1 MNKVSKAN
9 YQIKEGNYKERGIV
23 AYHKGFQLT
32 VAAKNVRSLVL
43 VLYGKK
49 SFEQTLELELPLQ
62 YKKGNLYSYYIEGID
77 ATEVLY
83 QIKINGKIYTDPY
96 AKALAG
102 RESWGEK
109 HREEQLYCGF
119 YKDMYDWQGDC
130 RLKYRTWE
138 LIIYKLHVR
147 GFTKHKTS
155 KVKKKGTFLGIVE
168 KIPYLKELGI
178 TAIEVMPAYEFEE
191 VMERENYYQ
200 PSYVIEETKNT
211 EVLNYWGYGKGNYF
225 VPKASYAATDN
236 PQKEWKDTIK
246 ELHKQGIEVIMEF
259 SFGRHED
266 QNMIVDCVKYWVEEY
281 HIDGVHL
288 YGANL
293 PIALLA
299 QHPMLS
305 EIKIFQNYQ
314 DTDRVYAEDEI
325 PEMKNLMEYND
336 GFEGCARRLLKGD
349 GGQINDFVYRNRKN
363 EEQQGVINFIAN
375 HDGFTLYDS
384 VSYEK
389 KHNRENGEAGK
400 DGNNYNYTWNCGIEG
415 TTRKKMILDLRKKQI
430 KNAFAMVLLSQGSPL
445 ILAGDEWCNSQKGNN
460 NAYCQDNE
468 ISWVI
473 WQENAFQKEIY
484 SFVKHLIAF
493 RKKHP
498 ILSGAVRLRVM
509 DYLAC
514 GYPDVSYHGEK
525 AWTPYFDDDSRYVG
539 IMYCGNYACIDK
551 KACDD
556 FFYIAYNLHWEKHV
570 LALPNLPKGQ
580 KWFIVADTSKG
591 AGNDWMEEGEEQ
603 LPEGQK
609 GVEVAPRS
617 IVILQ
622 GKSIRGRKGKKS
634 GISQSRGGIN
644 EHMGT
649 FQNNH
654 EA

>member
-1 MNKVSKAN
+1 MDKVSKTN
-9 YQIKEGNYKERGIV
+9 YRIKEGNYKERGIV

-32 VAAKNVRSLVL
+32 LAAKNVKSLLL
-43 VLYGKK
+43 VLYEKK
-49 SFEQTLELELPLQ
+49 TFEQAAELDLPLQ
-62 YKKGNLYSYYIEGID
+62 YRKGNLYSFYIEGID
-77 ATEVLY
+77 FTTVLY

-102 RESWGEK
+102 RERWGEK
-109 HREEQLYCGF
+109 RREEQIYCGL
-119 YKDMYDWQGDC
+119 YNETYDWQGDF
-130 RLKYRTWE
+130 RPKYQTWE
-138 LIIYKLHVR
+138 MILYKLHVR
-147 GFTKHKTS
+147 GFTKHRTS
-155 KVKKKGTFLGIVE
+155 KVKKKGTFLGIIE

-178 TAIEVMPAYEFEE
+178 TAVEIMPAYEFEE
-191 VMERENYYQ
+191 VMERENYYK
-200 PSYVIEETKNT
+200 PSYAIEETGNSD
-211 EVLNYWGYGKGNYF
+211 VLNYWGYGKGNYF

-246 ELHKQGIEVIMEF
+246 ELHRHGIEVIMEF

-293 PIALLA
+293 PISLLA
-299 QHPMLS
+299 QHPLLS

-314 DTDRVYAEDEI
+314 DTGTVYEEGEI
-325 PEMKNLMEYND
+325 PEMRNLMEYND

-349 GGQINDFVYRNRKN
+349 RGQIGDFAYRNRKN
-363 EEQQGVINFIAN
+363 EEQQGVVNFIAN

-389 KHNRENGEAGK
+389 KHNEDNKEAGK

-415 TTRKKMILDLRKKQI
+415 VTKKKKILELRKKQI
-430 KNAFAMVLLSQGSPL
+430 KNAFAMVLLSQGTPL
-445 ILAGDEWCNSQKGNN
+445 ILGGDEWCNSQKGNN
-460 NAYCQDNE
+460 NPYCQDNE
-468 ISWVI
+468 ISWVV

-484 SFVKHLIAF
+484 YFVKHLIAF

-498 ILSGAVRLRVM
+498 ILNGAVRLRVM

-514 GYPDVSYHGEK
+514 GYPDVSYHGEM
-525 AWTPYFDDDSRYVG
+525 AWTPYFEDDSRYVG

-551 KACDD
+551 KECDD

-580 KWFIVADTSKG
+580 KWFVVADTSKG
-591 AGNDWMEEGEEQ
+591 AGADWFEEGKEQLLEEQ
-603 LPEGQK
+603 R
-609 GVEVAPRS
+609 GVAVSPRS
-617 IVILQ
+617 IMILQ
-622 GKSIRGRKGKKS
+622 GKKTNAKS
-634 GISQSRGGIN
+634 K
-644 EHMGT
+644 
-649 FQNNH
+649 
-654 EA
+654 

>member
-1 MNKVSKAN
+1 MSKTN
-9 YQIKEGNYKERGIV
+9 YHIEEGNYKERGIV
-23 AYHKGFQLT
+23 AYHRGYQLT
-32 VAAKNVRSLVL
+32 VAAKNVKSLVL
-43 VLYGKK
+43 VLYNKK
-49 SFEQTLELELPLQ
+49 SFEQIAELELPLQ
-62 YKKGNLYSYYIEGID
+62 YRKGNLYSFYLEGVD
-77 ATEVLY
+77 FSLTLY
-83 QIKINGKIYTDPY
+83 QIKVNGKIYVDTH
-96 AKALAG
+96 AKALSG
-102 RESWGEK
+102 REIWGEK
-109 HREEQLYCGF
+109 RTEEQIYYGF
-119 YKDMYDWQGDC
+119 HKDTYDWQGDC
-130 RLKYRTWE
+130 RLRYQPWE

-155 KVKKKGTFLGIVE
+155 KVKKKGTFLGIME

-191 VMERENYYQ
+191 VMERENYYK
-200 PSYVIEETKNT
+200 PSYAVEETRNMD
-211 EVLNYWGYGKGNYF
+211 VLNYWGYGKGNYF
-225 VPKASYAATDN
+225 IPKASYAATDD

-293 PIALLA
+293 PISQLA

-314 DTDRVYAEDEI
+314 DTDAVYAEDEI

-349 GGQINDFVYRNRKN
+349 RGQISDFVYRNRKN

-389 KHNRENGEAGK
+389 KHNEDNGESGK

-415 TTRKKMILDLRKKQI
+415 ATRRKMILDLRKKQM

-445 ILAGDEWCNSQKGNN
+445 ILSGDEWCNSQKGNN

-484 SFVKHLIAF
+484 NFVKHLIAF

-498 ILSGAVRLRVM
+498 ILSGAVKLRVM

-525 AWTPYFDDDSRYVG
+525 AWTPYFDEDSRYVG
-539 IMYCGNYACIDK
+539 IMYCGNYACVDK
-551 KACDD
+551 KSCDN

-570 LALPNLPKGQ
+570 LALPNLPKDQ
-580 KWFIVADTSKG
+580 KWFVVADTSKG
-591 AGNDWMEEGEEQ
+591 AGNDWMEEGQEQ
-603 LPEGQK
+603 LLAVQK
-609 GVEVAPRS
+609 GVEVSPRS
-617 IVILQ
+617 IIILQ
-622 GKSIRGRKGKKS
+622 GKSAKGITRKKVKDKS
-634 GISQSRGGIN
+634 K
-644 EHMGT
+644 
-649 FQNNH
+649 
-654 EA
+654 

>member
-1 MNKVSKAN
+1 MDKASKIN
-9 YQIKEGNYKERGIV
+9 YRIEEGNYKERGIV
-23 AYHKGFQLT
+23 AFHRGYQLT
-32 VAAKNVRSLVL
+32 VAVKNVKSLVL
-43 VLYGKK
+43 VLYHKK
-49 SFEQTLELELPLQ
+49 SFERVAQLELPLQ
-62 YKKGNLYSYYIEGID
+62 YRKGNLYSYYLEGID
-77 ATEVLY
+77 FTSTVY
-83 QIKINGKIYTDPY
+83 QIKVNGKIYIDTY
-96 AKALAG
+96 AKSLAG
-102 RESWGEK
+102 REIWGEK
-109 HREEQLYCGF
+109 RREEQVYCGF
-119 YKDMYDWQGDC
+119 HKDVYDWQGDC
-130 RLKYRTWE
+130 KLKYQSWE

-155 KVKKKGTFLGIVE
+155 KVKNKGTFLGIME

-191 VMERENYYQ
+191 VMERENYYK
-200 PSYVIEETKNT
+200 PSYAVEETRNMD
-211 EVLNYWGYGKGNYF
+211 VLNYWGYGKGNYF
-225 VPKASYAATDN
+225 IPKASYAATDN

-266 QNMIVDCVKYWVEEY
+266 QNLIVDCVKYWVEEY

-293 PIALLA
+293 PVSQLA

-314 DTDRVYAEDEI
+314 DTDAVYAEDEI
-325 PEMKNLMEYND
+325 LEMKNLMEYND

-349 GGQINDFVYRNRKN
+349 GGQISDFVYRNRKN

-389 KHNRENGEAGK
+389 KHNEDNGEAGK

-415 TTRKKMILDLRKKQI
+415 ATRKKMILDLRKKQM

-445 ILAGDEWCNSQKGNN
+445 ILSGDEWCNTQKGNN
-460 NAYCQDNE
+460 NPYCQDNE

-473 WQENAFQKEIY
+473 WQENAFQKEIF

-498 ILSGAVRLRVM
+498 ILSGAVKLRVM

-551 KACDD
+551 KVCDN

-570 LALPNLPKGQ
+570 LALPNLPKDQ
-580 KWFIVADTSKG
+580 KWFVVADTSKD
-591 AGNDWMEEGEEQ
+591 AGNDWLEEGQEQ
-603 LPEGQK
+603 RLEVQK
-609 GVEVAPRS
+609 GVEVSPRS
-617 IVILQ
+617 IMILQ
-622 GKSIRGRKGKKS
+622 GKSAKGMAGKKVKDKS
-634 GISQSRGGIN
+634 KQR
-644 EHMGT
+644 
-649 FQNNH
+649 
-654 EA
+654 

>member
-1 MNKVSKAN
+1 MSKIN
-9 YQIKEGNYKERGIV
+9 HQIKEGNYKERGIV
-23 AYHKGFQLT
+23 TYHKGFQLT
-32 VAAKNVRSLVL
+32 IAAKNLKSLL
-43 VLYGKK
+43 IILYEKE
-49 SFEQTLELELPLQ
+49 SFEQIAVLELPLQ
-62 YKKGNLYSYYIEGID
+62 YRKGNLYSYYIEGID
-77 ATEVLY
+77 FTKSLY
-83 QIKINGKIYTDPY
+83 QIKVNGKIYIDPY
-96 AKALAG
+96 AKALTG
-102 RESWGEK
+102 RKIWGEK
-109 HREEQLYCGF
+109 RKAEQIYCGF
-119 YKDMYDWQGDC
+119 YKDAYDWQGDC
-130 RLKYRTWE
+130 KLKYQTWE

-155 KVKKKGTFLGIVE
+155 KVKRKGTFLGITE
-168 KIPYLKELGI
+168 KIPYMKELGI

-191 VMERENYYQ
+191 VMERENYYK
-200 PSYVIEETKNT
+200 PSYAIDVGEEMKNMD
-211 EVLNYWGYGKGNYF
+211 VLNYWGYGKGNYF

-246 ELHKQGIEVIMEF
+246 ELHSQGIEVIMEF

-314 DTDRVYAEDEI
+314 DTGAVYAEDEV
-325 PEMKNLMEYND
+325 PEMKTLIEYND

-349 GGQINDFVYRNRKN
+349 GGQISDFAYRNRKN
-363 EEQQGVINFIAN
+363 EEQQGVVNFIAN

-389 KHNRENGEAGK
+389 KHNEENGEAGK

-415 TTRKKMILDLRKKQI
+415 ATRKKKVLELRKKQI
-430 KNAFAMVLLSQGSPL
+430 KNAFAMVLLSQGIPL
-445 ILAGDEWCNSQKGNN
+445 ILSGDEWCNSQKGNN
-460 NAYCQDNE
+460 NAYCQDND
-468 ISWVI
+468 ISWVV
-473 WQENAFQKEIY
+473 WQENAFQKEIF

-498 ILSGAVRLRVM
+498 ILNGTVQLRVM

-514 GYPDVSYHGEK
+514 GYPDVSYHGEM
-525 AWTPYFDDDSRYVG
+525 AWTPYFENDSRYVG

-551 KACDD
+551 KECDD
-556 FFYIAYNLHWEKHV
+556 FFYIAYNLHWEKHM

-580 KWFIVADTSKG
+580 KWFVIADTSKG
-591 AGNDWMEEGEEQ
+591 AGNDWLEEGAEQ
-603 LPEGQK
+603 LLGEQK
-609 GVEVAPRS
+609 GVMVSPRS
-617 IVILQ
+617 IMIL
-622 GKSIRGRKGKKS
+622 RGKKEKDR
-634 GISQSRGGIN
+634 QKRR
-644 EHMGT
+644 
-649 FQNNH
+649 
-654 EA
+654 